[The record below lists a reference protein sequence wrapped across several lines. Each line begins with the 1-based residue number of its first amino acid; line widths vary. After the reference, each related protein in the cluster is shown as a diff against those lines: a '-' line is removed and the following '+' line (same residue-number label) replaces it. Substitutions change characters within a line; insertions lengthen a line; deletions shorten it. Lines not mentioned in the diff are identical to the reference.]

1 MRLRCRGH
9 AASLIRTVSR
19 LTLIPCLLLGLAL
32 RAADDLPSLPVKSV
46 EVPVPAAA
54 GAIGASLVTAPDGTV
69 WLSWIEPAAAGA
81 TALRCATLDSAT
93 LLWNAPRTIAQGRDW
108 LVSEADPPSL
118 TVEPAGRLT
127 ATWLVQAPTSS
138 PPGAGHPPH
147 HPRTG
152 STALISQSNDRGV
165 TWSPPVSLT
174 RESTAVGFVSLQ
186 ALGDDRVLAAW
197 LDGRGKNGDHG
208 ARQLFSRVVGG
219 NGPDWLLDDSVCE
232 CCQTTLAR
240 FADGSALLAYRGRT
254 AGEVRDVHVARLQDN
269 HWSAGRLLSS
279 DDWRIAGCP
288 VNGPQLAAHGG
299 RAVAVWFTAAGGEPR
314 VLASLTPDAGARFLQ
329 PVRLDRGHPLGRVD
343 TVMLADGSVLAT
355 WLEGAGDQPGL
366 WLRRITPGFES
377 GQAVRLGPLNPAH
390 VTGFP
395 RITLV
400 KDYDATPAQL
410 AVAFASAGPAGAVH
424 TLLVT
429 LPDLSTLAGRK
440 PCVPCDEDDAQA
452 VRGFPMKAR
461 IVSVVQEHAALV
473 VQQQEIPGVM
483 RAMTLELRADPDVLA
498 AAAPGRALLA
508 RIERRGKT
516 WWIFG
521 VKWLGED

>member
-1 MRLRCRGH
+1 M
-9 AASLIRTVSR
+9 
-19 LTLIPCLLLGLAL
+19 
-32 RAADDLPSLPVKSV
+32 
-46 EVPVPAAA
+46 
-54 GAIGASLVTAPDGTV
+54 
-69 WLSWIEPAAAGA
+69 
-81 TALRCATLDSAT
+81 
-93 LLWNAPRTIAQGRDW
+93 
-108 LVSEADPPSL
+108 
-118 TVEPAGRLT
+118 
-127 ATWLVQAPTSS
+127 
-138 PPGAGHPPH
+138 
-147 HPRTG
+147 
-152 STALISQSNDRGV
+152 
-165 TWSPPVSLT
+165 
-174 RESTAVGFVSLQ
+174 
-186 ALGDDRVLAAW
+186 
-197 LDGRGKNGDHG
+197 
-208 ARQLFSRVVGG
+208 
-219 NGPDWLLDDSVCE
+219 
-232 CCQTTLAR
+232 
-240 FADGSALLAYRGRT
+240 
-254 AGEVRDVHVARLQDN
+254 
-269 HWSAGRLLSS
+269 
-279 DDWRIAGCP
+279 
-288 VNGPQLAAHGG
+288 
-299 RAVAVWFTAAGGEPR
+299 
-314 VLASLTPDAGARFLQ
+314 
-329 PVRLDRGHPLGRVD
+329 
-343 TVMLADGSVLAT
+343 
-355 WLEGAGDQPGL
+355 
-366 WLRRITPGFES
+366 
-377 GQAVRLGPLNPAH
+377 RLGPLNPAH

>member
-299 RAVAVWFTAAGGEPR
+299 RAVAV
-314 VLASLTPDAGARFLQ
+314 
-329 PVRLDRGHPLGRVD
+329 
-343 TVMLADGSVLAT
+343 MLADGSVLAT